1 MRYEIPKIPAY
12 GYQRPTSYKGQLEQV
27 KDNLEIGNRQQ
38 KYKKPLMEGG
48 QLQVGE
54 SMSTVSGMKYV
65 MGQMAALEEQI
76 RSIKMRQDYYIEE
89 DRGYR
94 EKLES
99 GFRTVNEQ
107 TSLLVNDLM
116 NRVVVLDDALK
127 KEETRT
133 SLLMQ
138 KVN

>member
-1 MRYEIPKIPAY
+1 
-12 GYQRPTSYKGQLEQV
+12 
-27 KDNLEIGNRQQ
+27 
-38 KYKKPLMEGG
+38 MEGG